1 MSFLFFVFFFQ
12 RPYYETR
19 ANCNGVLKTHKSKIT
34 ELESKVSDAKMTYNE
49 ALKNLEL
56 ISEEIHK
63 MRQEKRGNSTKPKTN
78 DEKLIFQQQPAQ
90 IIDTTDEYLDFP
102 PKLTLKSNP
111 IRPQRLS
118 KHDCPHLLKDIQF
131 RDSDDFEK
139 LPSQSTSNDFLCSET
154 ATDDTEQWT
163 EIRLS
168 SNSCSTSSDYSP
180 NSNDE
185 KSSPDEQVNSSS
197 TDENLKI
204 KCVILDDENGKKDGL
219 TTWITKSNVKNA
231 SRRQSLD
238 ILVDAS
244 DKVKDVFTQ
253 GFQKVGRS
261 LERRN
266 SESEANVDDFFSFR

>member
-1 MSFLFFVFFFQ
+1 
-12 RPYYETR
+12 
-19 ANCNGVLKTHKSKIT
+19 
-34 ELESKVSDAKMTYNE
+34 MTYNE
-49 ALKNLEL
+49 ALKNLEF

-63 MRQEKRGNSTKPKTN
+63 MRQEKRSNSIKTKSN
-78 DEKLIFQQQPAQ
+78 SSEEKIIFQQQQPAQ

-131 RDSDDFEK
+131 RDSDFEK
-139 LPSQSTSNDFLCSET
+139 IPSQSTSNDFLCDE
-154 ATDDTEQWT
+154 TDDTEQWT

-185 KSSPDEQVNSSS
+185 KSSPDEQGGGNSSS
-197 TDENLKI
+197 NDEHLKI
-204 KCVILDDENGKKDGL
+204 KCLISDDENGKKDGEGGL
-219 TTWITKSNVKNA
+219 TTWITKSNVKSA

-244 DKVKDVFTQ
+244 DKVKDVFAQ
-253 GFQKVGRS
+253 GFHKVGRS

-266 SESEANVDDFFSFR
+266 SESEANVEGNDFFSFR

>member
-1 MSFLFFVFFFQ
+1 
-12 RPYYETR
+12 
-19 ANCNGVLKTHKSKIT
+19 
-34 ELESKVSDAKMTYNE
+34 MTYNE
-49 ALKNLEL
+49 ALKNLEF

-63 MRQEKRGNSTKPKTN
+63 MRQEKRNNSTKIKSSE
-78 DEKLIFQQQPAQ
+78 EKVIFQQQPAQ

-102 PKLTLKSNP
+102 PKLTLKANP

-131 RDSDDFEK
+131 RDSDFEK
-139 LPSQSTSNDFLCSET
+139 IPRQSTSSDFLCDP
-154 ATDDTEQWT
+154 TDDTEQWT

-185 KSSPDEQVNSSS
+185 KSSPDEHGNSSS
-197 TDENLKI
+197 TDDCLKI
-204 KCVILDDENGKKDGL
+204 KCLISDDENGKKDGVDGGL
-219 TTWITKSNVKNA
+219 TTWITKSNVKSA

-244 DKVKDVFTQ
+244 DKVKDVFAQ

-266 SESEANVDDFFSFR
+266 SESEANVEGNDFFSFR